1 MLPKMEI
8 PEVHSYEAVFER
20 AIAGA
25 KGKKPAAALVVP
37 SNVDTLR
44 AFIRAAG
51 DGLLEPIAIG
61 DEALLQRTAQDQAV
75 DISRFRVLDIN
86 QPDMA
91 VRTAGKMAEA
101 GEVDLLVQGRVPIGD
116 LLSLLFEKEQGFLTK
131 GRLVSH
137 VAVME
142 LEKYP
147 KLLMLTDSAVMP
159 EPDLKAKLGLIDNL
173 VHVAGRIGI
182 TCPRIAVVA
191 AVEMVYPQMPV
202 TMEAAVLSKMAE
214 RGQIRGALVDGPLS
228 FDVAVDMFAA
238 HAKGVK
244 TSEVAGQAD
253 AILSSSI
260 EVANGVYNAMS
271 LYGNCRIG
279 GVVVGG
285 RVPVAVNSP
294 ADSEAACY
302 NSIVL
307 STLLS

>member
-91 VRTAGKMAEA
+91 VRTAGKMADA

-137 VAVME
+137 VAVMD

-214 RGQIRGALVDGPLS
+214 RGQIKGALVDGPLS